1 MSTVNWQA
9 EEISR
14 DRSHLRGALILFA
27 FLLLLGHASGL
38 LNLSWDWGARLAIR
52 DELIRDYLVTGHF
65 RELLRSPDV
74 ALFLVTGILLSL
86 LLPSLS
92 PIRASI
98 LTLAAMIPPAWLAL
112 HDPRSGQVIPMEF
125 TLLTLLVLYGLHIL
139 TAYFAEVRQ
148 KQYILDLFGRYVP
161 RDLVRTLASSRE
173 AIDTSGESRE
183 MSVMFCDI
191 IGFTDLSERMEPR
204 ELVRMLNTH
213 FNTVSEVLFRHGAT
227 IDKYMGDAVMAFWGA
242 PLRQPDHARR
252 AVLAALEMVAE
263 VRSLQPEFEARGW
276 PPLEIGI
283 GISSGS
289 MAVGNMGSDFRL
301 NYTVVGDAV
310 NLAARLEE
318 LTRNYHRPIVVSET
332 TRDLA
337 TGIAFRELDTV
348 RVRGR
353 NQQTRLFEP
362 LGPVDRLDQ
371 ERLDR
376 LQQHREAIQAY
387 YHREWDRAGELFR
400 SLARAE
406 PELGPY
412 CELML
417 ARMEHARES
426 HEQKASQKETGPS

>member
-1 MSTVNWQA
+1 MNSANWQA
-9 EEISR
+9 GESSR
-14 DRSHLRGALILFA
+14 DRGLLRGALILFA

-52 DELIRDYLVTGHF
+52 DELIRDYIATGHM
-65 RELLRSPDV
+65 RELLRAPDV

-86 LLPSLS
+86 LLPALS
-92 PIRASI
+92 PIRASL
-98 LTLAAMIPPAWLAL
+98 LTLAAMVPPAWLAL
-112 HDPRSGQVIPMEF
+112 HDPYSGRVIPMEF
-125 TLLTLLVLYGLHIL
+125 TLLTILVLYGLHIL
-139 TAYFAEVRQ
+139 TAYFVEVRQ
-148 KQYILDLFGRYVP
+148 KQYILELFGRYVP

-183 MSVMFCDI
+183 MSVLFCDI

-213 FNTVSEVLFRHGAT
+213 FNTVSAVLFRHGAT

-252 AVLAALEMVAE
+252 AVLAALEMVAV
-263 VRSLQPEFEARGW
+263 VRSLQPEFKARGW

-283 GISSGS
+283 GIGSGS

-301 NYTVVGDAV
+301 NYTVVGDTV

-318 LTRNYHRPIVVSET
+318 LTRNYHRPILVSET

-362 LGPVDRLDQ
+362 VGLIDSLEP
-371 ERLDR
+371 ERLDL
-376 LQQHREAIQAY
+376 LQRHREAIEAY
-387 YHREWDRAGELFR
+387 YRQEWDRAGELFR
-400 SLARAE
+400 GLARAE
-406 PELGPY
+406 PELEPY
-412 CELML
+412 CGLML
-417 ARMEHARES
+417 SRMEHAQDSREPATS
-426 HEQKASQKETGPS
+426 GEGDD